1 MKATTTK
8 PATKRSATKKP
19 AAKKAKAANKT
30 KAAKPTATNT
40 YATVEAA
47 VKVYRPKARLHRE
60 RATERANAFDEYAVA
75 PKVRVTPWVQAGAG
89 GLVVAGEL

>member
-1 MKATTTK
+1 MV
-8 PATKRSATKKP
+8 SF
-19 AAKKAKAANKT
+19 
-30 KAAKPTATNT
+30 
-40 YATVEAA
+40 YY
-47 VKVYRPKARLHRE
+47 VKVYRPKARLHRA